1 MLRDGIEVEDLHPKE
16 SMKIQQAIN
25 LAQDINSD
33 ARSEVDPKKADKYF
47 NDLSTGINQD
57 EMNMFF
63 DNTAFGENGGKV
75 DRITT
80 YDKCSE
86 MDSMEFIHRGLEL
99 IADDSSQPND
109 DGDTVKIYSDDEAI
123 KDVINDLFITK
134 LDLNNEL
141 WSIIYET
148 IKLGDNFYEVIV
160 DDYKKPKEIRRVR
173 YIDPRKL
180 ERIEINGKLSHF
192 KYINKRKTNVS
203 PEQSQKLFPWQILH
217 FKIENKETAPYGG
230 SLLKSGMRTYDRLLM
245 LEDVLLTYKISRAPE
260 RRVFYIDVGNL
271 NPVEAKRFMTKMRNS
286 YRTQSFIDEQGN
298 INKKANALSITSD
311 IFVPTRE
318 GSSGTRIETLQGG
331 TAMGGGS
338 EDPLLK
344 HFKDKIL
351 KTMNIPPQ
359 YMGETSDKSHSLSQ
373 LDTKFGRFIE
383 RIQAQIIQTLNKLA
397 ALELF
402 FKGYKK
408 EDLHNFKIELTPP
421 SNVKEITEIDI
432 FNQRMT
438 LIQTIQQLQMFPNEW
453 IMKKILRFSDKE
465 ISDIDMQM
473 KLSTD
478 EAQAGGMGAQAPG
491 GAPVGDLP
499 QEGEIPAETPPDGNQ
514 EPEELS
520 ASVMTNVFGQDMLLE
535 NKDDFFKIVRA
546 AEEFNKPEK
555 NSVLLES
562 MAKLFDTPLTPPKK
576 ESRNNVISQI
586 SINEFKG
593 LDFKNRNIKLYE
605 KTKRRKKQAGTLM
618 LEEVSYN
625 ERIISCGNDII
636 NKALD

>member
-1 MLRDGIEVEDLHPKE
+1 MD
-16 SMKIQQAIN
+16 
-25 LAQDINSD
+25 
-33 ARSEVDPKKADKYF
+33 
-47 NDLSTGINQD
+47 
-57 EMNMFF
+57 MFF
-63 DNTAFGENGGKV
+63 DNTAFGEKNSKA

-109 DGDTVKIYSDDEAI
+109 DGDTVKIYSDDESI
-123 KDVINDLFITK
+123 KNTINSLFITK

-160 DDYKKPKEIRRVR
+160 DDYKKPKEIKRIR
-173 YIDPRKL
+173 YIDPRKI
-180 ERIEINGKLSHF
+180 ERIDINGKLSHF

-331 TAMGGGS
+331 TAMGGGT

-351 KTMNIPPQ
+351 RTMNIPPQ
-359 YMGETSDKSHSLSQ
+359 YMGDTSDKSHSLSQ

-383 RIQAQIIQTLNKLA
+383 RVQAQVIQTLNKLA

-473 KLSTD
+473 KLSTSNA
-478 EAQAGGMGAQAPG
+478 EAGGMGAQSPD
-491 GAPVGDLP
+491 GASI
-499 QEGEIPAETPPDGNQ
+499 GELSPDDVNSSETPPDGNQ

-520 ASVMTNVFGQDMLLE
+520 ASVMTNVFGKDMLLE
-535 NKDDFFKIVRA
+535 NKDDFFKVVRA
-546 AEEFNKPEK
+546 AEKFNKPEK
-555 NSVLLES
+555 NSLILES
-562 MAKLFDTPLTPPKK
+562 MVQLFNTPLTPPKK
-576 ESRNNVISQI
+576 ESRNNVIAQI

-605 KTKRRKKQAGTLM
+605 KAKKRKKQPGTLM

-625 ERIISCGNDII
+625 ELIVNCGNDLL
-636 NKALD
+636 KES